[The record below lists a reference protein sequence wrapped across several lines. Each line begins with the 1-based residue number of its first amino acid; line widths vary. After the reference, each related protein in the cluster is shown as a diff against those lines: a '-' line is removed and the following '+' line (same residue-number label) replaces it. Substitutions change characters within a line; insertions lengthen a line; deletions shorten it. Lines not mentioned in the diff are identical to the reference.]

1 MIAKGIIVTLVL
13 ALTLWRS
20 GTVGPNSELLYKS
33 ATVIGAVVAVG
44 LRLIVPLI
52 IIMAVTY

>member
-1 MIAKGIIVTLVL
+1 MVAKTIMVLIVL

-20 GTVGPNSELLYKS
+20 DPELLYKS

-44 LRLIVPLI
+44 LRLIVPAIVIL
-52 IIMAVTY
+52 AVTLN